1 MKIWSRSGML
11 RSTLAQN
18 AAPVYALAWAP
29 DTQSVLYA
37 SGNILTIKALA
48 PNSKPLQWRAHEAL
62 ILCVDWSPSN
72 GKIISGA
79 YYLEIPYFLK
89 QLLNVFKNLCNNI
102 GGEDCRYRVWD
113 TFGRQ
118 LFNSSQ
124 HDYPITSISWSPD
137 GQLFAT
143 GSYNTLRL
151 CDKIGWSHSLGTIQ

>member
-1 MKIWSRSGML
+1 MTGGEDGAVKIWSRSGML

-79 YYLEIPYFLK
+79 YFFKIIPYFQNMHLIHNTILK
-89 QLLNVFKNLCNNI
+89 RPFLI
-102 GGEDCRYRVWD
+102 
-113 TFGRQ
+113 
-118 LFNSSQ
+118 
-124 HDYPITSISWSPD
+124 SIS
-137 GQLFAT
+137 
-143 GSYNTLRL
+143 
-151 CDKIGWSHSLGTIQ
+151 